1 MLGCKGLKAYN
12 FFRWSNR
19 IYELELTSGSKIL
32 GFSFPSFF
40 ILLQISMNIS
50 IFFCLFAGQ
59 QLFLRFFLE
68 ISPGRPKLILSRM
81 PDVWPLHCVTLS
93 VLKRSRI
100 TRALTP
106 LAFSKHVG
114 FAARVAEL
122 FVPQRRRLKKKQIL
136 QNITALN
143 LLQPNSSM
151 HIVRLFSIHFLRCWQ
166 GQFV

>member
-1 MLGCKGLKAYN
+1 MKQQDTRTRIN
-12 FFRWSNR
+12 FGFENSRVFFSLLLHPFANF
-19 IYELELTSGSKIL
+19 YEHLDFL
-32 GFSFPSFF
+32 
-40 ILLQISMNIS
+40 
-50 IFFCLFAGQ
+50 CLFAGQ

-81 PDVWPLHCVTLS
+81 PDVWPLHCATLS

-122 FVPQRRRLKKKQIL
+122 LVPQRRRLKKKQIL

-166 GQFV
+166 GKFV